1 MKRALWILCAVVM
14 VLSTTSKS
22 QTLTFGFANG
32 TVTGTSPQVY
42 EFDITVYAS
51 AAGYKAGDIG
61 VYFNYNTAGFGSDI
75 SNTNK
80 MTSALGTHFTNGVYY
95 IIENDNTSSRAAI
108 TMAYPLTGTETF
120 AIEIPTTPTVLFH
133 IEIEILDPDQT
144 AGLSF
149 EPPLMQAVD
158 YTGAS
163 IFTLVATDTD
173 DHTLPVEL
181 STFDAAIEKNNVKIR
196 WITESEINNAG
207 FHLYRSKATD
217 GPFEQINGA
226 LIPGAGNS
234 TEPREYSFIDNR
246 VEPDQDYHYK
256 LADVDIYGK
265 TQWHGPISV
274 NTAALNIPDEY
285 QLKQNY
291 PNPFN
296 PTTTI
301 QYALP
306 EDQHV
311 QLEIFNTRGEKV
323 KTLVNAFKAAGTFQI
338 QWDGS
343 DDQGTLMPTGL
354 YFYKLK
360 AGSFQHIRKMLFT
373 K

>member
-1 MKRALWILCAVVM
+1 MICAVVM
-14 VLSTTSKS
+14 ILSANATS

-42 EFDITVYAS
+42 AFDITMYAS
-51 AAGYKAGDIG
+51 AAGTKAGDIG
-61 VYFNYNTAGFGSDI
+61 VYFNYNTAGFGSNI
-75 SNTNK
+75 SSTNK
-80 MTSALGTHFTNGVYY
+80 MTSVLGPHFDNGAYLLF
-95 IIENDNTSSRAAI
+95 ENDNTSSRAAV
-108 TMAYPLTGTETF
+108 TLEYPLTPNETF
-120 AIEIPTTPTVLFH
+120 AVEIPTTPTVLFH

-149 EPPLMQAVD
+149 EPSLMQAVD

-163 IFTLVATDTD
+163 IFTIVATDTD
-173 DHTLPVEL
+173 DHSLPVEL
-181 STFDAAIEKNNVKIR
+181 STFDAAIEKNSVKIS
-196 WITESEINNAG
+196 WVTESEIDNTG
-207 FHLYRSKATD
+207 FHLYRSEHSE
-217 GPFEQINGA
+217 GPFTQINGA

-234 TEPREYSFIDNR
+234 TEPREYSFIDDR
-246 VEPDQDYHYK
+246 IEPGEDYYYK

-265 TQWHGPISV
+265 TRWHGPISI
-274 NTAALNIPDEY
+274 NTAALNIPEEY
-285 QLKQNY
+285 LLEQNY

-323 KTLVNAFKAAGTFQI
+323 RTLVNAFKPAGTFQI
-338 QWDGS
+338 QWNGR
-343 DDQGTLMPTGL
+343 DDQGMLMPTGL
-354 YFYKLK
+354 YFYRIS
-360 AGSFQHIRKMLFT
+360 AGSFEDIHKMLFT

>member
-1 MKRALWILCAVVM
+1 MLCAVVM
-14 VLSTTSKS
+14 ISSANSSS

-42 EFDITVYAS
+42 AFDITVYAS

-75 SNTNK
+75 SNANK
-80 MTSALGTHFTNGVYY
+80 MTSALGPHFTNGIYY
-95 IIENDNTSSRAAI
+95 LIENDNTSSRAAV

-149 EPPLMQAVD
+149 EPSLMQAVD

-173 DHTLPVEL
+173 DHSLPVEL
-181 STFDAAIEKNNVKIR
+181 STFDAAIEKNSVKIS
-196 WITESEINNAG
+196 WVTESEIDNTG
-207 FHLYRSKATD
+207 FHLYRSETSQ
-217 GPFEQINGA
+217 GPFTQINGA

-234 TEPREYSFIDNR
+234 TEPREYSFVDDRI
-246 VEPDQDYHYK
+246 EPDHDYYYK

-265 TQWHGPISV
+265 TRWHGPISI
-274 NTAALNIPDEY
+274 NTANLNIPDEY
-285 QLKQNY
+285 LLEQNY

-296 PTTTI
+296 PTTNIEFQLQHPGTVSLDVFNVEG
-301 QYALP
+301 QLVRSLVQESLP
-306 EDQHV
+306 AGHY
-311 QLEIFNTRGEKV
+311 TRV
-323 KTLVNAFKAAGTFQI
+323 
-338 QWDGS
+338 WDGLDEHGNAAAS
-343 DDQGTLMPTGL
+343 GIYTYQLRVGNTIDTKKMVL
-354 YFYKLK
+354 
-360 AGSFQHIRKMLFT
+360 IR
-373 K
+373 